1 MWRDYFHVDPLPVLL
16 SAHNAGLIFHMERDL
31 LNQHAYSIE
40 RVWESTPVL
49 KILKEQLPDGSW
61 YFKGNRPGEEIG
73 ENYELVE
80 TWKVLRQLVG
90 KYAFDRSHPAME
102 KAAAFV
108 FSCQSEEGDIR
119 GILSNQYAPYYT
131 GALLELLIK
140 AGYGDDNRV
149 LYGLDWLLSMQQDDG
164 GWIVPLNMFK
174 QTYYYEV
181 ALKDPIPPRKEL
193 PSSHMASGM
202 VLRAFAAHPEYKKKK
217 EMLKAG
223 EFMAERLFK
232 KDAFTFRQAP
242 EYWFKLQYP
251 FWWTNLLSAL
261 QTLSALGFI
270 SSDPRVR
277 KGLEWFRENQ
287 KPDGTWTSSYDGKD
301 PEADLW
307 ITFAVCRMV
316 KAFLG

>member
-16 SAHNAGLIFHMERDL
+16 SAQNAGLIFHMERDL
-31 LNQHAYSIE
+31 LNQQVHQIS
-40 RVWESTPVL
+40 RVWESEPVL
-49 KILKEQLPDGSW
+49 KILQKQQSDGSW
-61 YFKGNRPGEEIG
+61 RFKGNRPGDELG

-80 TWKVLRQLVG
+80 TWKMLRLLVG
-90 KYAFDRSHPAME
+90 KYAFDRSHPALE
-102 KAAAFV
+102 RAANFV

-140 AGYGDDNRV
+140 AGYKEDSRV
-149 LYGLDWLLSMQQDDG
+149 RHGLDWLLSVQQDDG
-164 GWIVPLNMFK
+164 GWIVPMNMFK
-174 QTYYYEV
+174 QTYYYE
-181 ALKDPIPPRKEL
+181 AAFKDPIPPRKEL
-193 PSSHMASGM
+193 PASHIITGM
-202 VLRAFAAHPEYKKKK
+202 VLRAFSIHPDYKKKK
-217 EMLKAG
+217 EVLKAG
-223 EFMAERLFK
+223 EFLTGRLFK
-232 KDAFTFRQAP
+232 KDAFTFRQAA

-251 FWWTNLLSAL
+251 FWWTNLLSAIH
-261 QTLSALGFI
+261 TLSALGFI
-270 SSDPRVR
+270 SSDPRVC
-277 KGLEWFRENQ
+277 KGLEWFCENQ